1 MTLNFEYRSSGNIE
15 TDGVMFFVSSDDLD
29 SFTSRH
35 DLPDDVSSSI
45 ELGISSELF
54 LGNYN
59 EQKTFAVPSSK
70 PRMVHT
76 SGLVK

>member
-15 TDGVMFFVSSDDLD
+15 TDGIMVFVSSDELD

-35 DLPDDVSSSI
+35 ALPDDVSSSV

-59 EQKTFAVPSSK
+59 EQKLLQYLPAKQEWFT
-70 PRMVHT
+70 
-76 SGLVK
+76 LVD

>member
-15 TDGVMFFVSSDDLD
+15 TDGLMVFVSSDDLD
-29 SFTSRH
+29 SFSSRH

-54 LGNYN
+54 LGDYN
-59 EQKTFAVPSSK
+59 EQKNISSSFQQTK
-70 PRMVHT
+70 NCSHQWA
-76 SGLVK
+76 G